1 MDSPARNDAKIP
13 AGQRRM
19 RARVTMHDV
28 ARMAE
33 VSASTVSLYLRAPA
47 EVSQARAARIRV
59 AIDRLGYVPNRMAG
73 ALSSAQS
80 RVVGVIVPSI
90 VNSFFAA
97 TVGALQARLQA
108 ANYQILIGH
117 TDYDEAAEIDLV
129 RTFLSWS
136 PGAMVLTGLD
146 HPRPVRRM
154 LEAGEM
160 PVVEMWELGPRPI
173 DMAVGFSHGEVGR
186 MQAAHLIGQGARSIA
201 FIGARLDRDRR
212 AAERAEGYAQA
223 VASHPGLAAPEIV
236 DAGSEASTASA
247 ARAFAALIARRPEID
262 GVVFS
267 NDLLA
272 LGALFEAQRQGVAV
286 PGRVAMIG
294 FGDLDF
300 ASGAVPRLSTIRPPR
315 AEIGATVAD
324 LVLARLEDRDA
335 APGQARGV
343 DLGVVLEARESSLR
357 QGQDSETKYS

>member
-1 MDSPARNDAKIP
+1 MDANSRNVAKALVRRRSSP
-13 AGQRRM
+13 G
-19 RARVTMHDV
+19 RVTMHDV

-33 VSASTVSLYLRAPA
+33 VSASTVSLYLRAPG
-47 EVSQARAARIRV
+47 EVSAARAARIRD

-80 RVVGVIVPSI
+80 RVVGVVVPSI

-136 PGAMVLTGLD
+136 PGAMVLTGLQ

-154 LEAGEM
+154 LEARDI
-160 PVVEMWELGPRPI
+160 PVVEMWELGPQPI
-173 DMAVGFSHGEVGR
+173 DMAVGFSHGDVGR
-186 MQAAHLIGQGARSIA
+186 MQARHLIGQGARSIA
-201 FIGARLDRDRR
+201 FIGARLDRDWR
-212 AAERAEGYAQA
+212 AAQRAEGYAQ
-223 VASHPGLAAPEIV
+223 VIASHADLPAPEIV
-236 DAGSEASTASA
+236 DAGPEASSAAA
-247 ARAFAALIARRPEID
+247 ARAFAALMARRPEID

-272 LGALFEAQRQGVAV
+272 LGALFEAQRQGISV

-300 ASGAVPRLSTIRPPR
+300 AREAVPRLSTVRPPR
-315 AEIGATVAD
+315 AEIGAAVAD
-324 LVLARLEDRDA
+324 LLLARLEGRD
-335 APGQARGV
+335 GQAPEI
-343 DLGVVLEARESSLR
+343 DLGVVLEARESSR
-357 QGQDSETKYS
+357 RAAQESETK